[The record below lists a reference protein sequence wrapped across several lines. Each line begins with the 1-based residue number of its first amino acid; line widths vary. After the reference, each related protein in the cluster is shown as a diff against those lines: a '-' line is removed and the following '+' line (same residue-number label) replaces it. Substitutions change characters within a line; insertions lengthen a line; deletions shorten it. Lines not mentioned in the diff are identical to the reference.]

1 MKLVTSIILL
11 LVAVVGYLL
20 LKYTGVLYTAIIYVV
35 IYSIWVGSIS
45 QYFYLCAYIIDV
57 LVQVFCGKFLQLLF
71 CKKIDNLA
79 PWGRP
84 ISISAC
90 LGYEEING
98 NLNKVGVKLVSILN
112 KIERNHCVLAY
123 YAEKVKI

>member
-35 IYSIWVGSIS
+35 IYSIWVGSIT

-57 LVQVFCGKFLQLLF
+57 ATQVFCGKFMQLLF
-71 CKKIDNLA
+71 TKKIDLTA
-79 PWGRP
+79 PWGKP

-90 LGYEEING
+90 LGYEQLNN
-98 NLNKVGVKLVSILN
+98 NLNKVGVWLVNYLD
-112 KIERNHCVLAY
+112 KKERNHCVLAY
-123 YAEKVKI
+123 YAEKVKL